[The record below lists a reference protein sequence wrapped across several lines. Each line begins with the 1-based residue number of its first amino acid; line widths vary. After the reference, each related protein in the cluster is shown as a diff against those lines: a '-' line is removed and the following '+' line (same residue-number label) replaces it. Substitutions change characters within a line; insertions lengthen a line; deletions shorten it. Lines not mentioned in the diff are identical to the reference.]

1 MMEPIHEDSIT
12 IDEKPLGNKPF
23 ILEQSEIRED
33 YDIKTKTSQIHI
45 ILHKSSTRG
54 VFSLLVFAI
63 VVPVLVYY
71 FLIDK
76 GPVET
81 DDGKTCS
88 VTNTYRITCG
98 SRPGNFS
105 YCTSIQCCYDNT
117 TKLCYHYVPSKYYYF
132 NSEPTEKEV
141 VYQRSLEQSPFGK
154 QLTQNIAVSVDEID
168 ENNVRI
174 VLHDPAATVEKN
186 TVAAKNYYWEVT
198 SDPLFVEVFRGNDT
212 QDILLTTAKGP
223 TIISDKYWEW
233 SFQMTDE
240 YLFGLGQVLIDL
252 DENSTLTKV
261 VYGNGMDHS
270 TLPVFMAYKNGNYH
284 GLIVRNSGPLE
295 VTVLPSN
302 LVSLKSLAGDRIVLE
317 LSVGPTPRDVIKQ
330 QKKGE
335 VGGVDLW
342 TLGVHLC
349 REGSDLKLRYL
360 LDDYNGDSGKTFRY
374 ESDCLH
380 ENLVTALR
388 YENEAEDV
396 DEMLQTITKMTT
408 EEGRRFMLSLPPQ
421 VPFNS
426 AFYNATKDLDVYF
439 KSKDDDY
446 QGLYFNTS
454 VVYPYFKH
462 AAINDYTQRLLEEMK
477 SYFPD
482 QLPDVL
488 LLNHNWPLD
497 ESFQMRSSKNFQYLS
512 EGLIQAM
519 SLTLPWNVTSD
530 DRLQILDHNDYGA
543 LQVENVVSIFGQD
556 SFIMTASHNADTLQP
571 VMIQNVT
578 ISWVNFKNAIASTLY
593 NSIFGHPLVGFP
605 VCGSTRNFT
614 ESSHDSLCMRWYLM
628 ASTSPIFR
636 ISSDTPRRDPEA
648 FLSQTVTNTALDA
661 ITLRYKLRYY
671 FYTILNSGEPL
682 MRPMFYDF
690 PNDNNTFNL
699 VEQYAVGDILVKH
712 PTLPSQ
718 TQLKIYLPK
727 SVKVWYEFWGG
738 DAYDLSSTNET
749 EITLTI
755 AETDWIAFIPEGTII
770 PLVDESDTNKT
781 LVQLKVGLK
790 CDNQSSCEASGSLMI
805 GTDLFMFNST
815 ETDLTIQRE
824 KNAGY
829 DEQVIY
835 ELNQVEIF
843 HLNNTQKL
851 AAFSQNLAEIES
863 SWSSPYN

>member
-1 MMEPIHEDSIT
+1 LD
-12 IDEKPLGNKPF
+12 
-23 ILEQSEIRED
+23 
-33 YDIKTKTSQIHI
+33 
-45 ILHKSSTRG
+45 TRG
-54 VFSLLVFAI
+54 SSL
-63 VVPVLVYY
+63 
-71 FLIDK
+71 
-76 GPVET
+76 
-81 DDGKTCS
+81 
-88 VTNTYRITCG
+88 
-98 SRPGNFS
+98 
-105 YCTSIQCCYDNT
+105 Q
-117 TKLCYHYVPSKYYYF
+117 
-132 NSEPTEKEV
+132 
-141 VYQRSLEQSPFGK
+141 
-154 QLTQNIAVSVDEID
+154 
-168 ENNVRI
+168 
-174 VLHDPAATVEKN
+174 
-186 TVAAKNYYWEVT
+186 
-198 SDPLFVEVFRGNDT
+198 
-212 QDILLTTAKGP
+212 
-223 TIISDKYWEW
+223 
-233 SFQMTDE
+233 
-240 YLFGLGQVLIDL
+240 
-252 DENSTLTKV
+252 
-261 VYGNGMDHS
+261 
-270 TLPVFMAYKNGNYH
+270 
-284 GLIVRNSGPLE
+284 VRNTKNRKL
-295 VTVLPSN
+295 L
-302 LVSLKSLAGDRIVLE
+302 LKI
-317 LSVGPTPRDVIKQ
+317 LS
-330 QKKGE
+330 
-335 VGGVDLW
+335 
-342 TLGVHLC
+342 

-628 ASTSPIFR
+628 AATSPIFR

-770 PLVDESDTNKT
+770 PLVDESDANKT

-863 SWSSPYN
+863 SWSSLYN